1 MWFNLI
7 IRVEPYQFLTGILL
21 LFEKIIKINSAGVAW
36 LSSVRVVKRIVNS
49 GNERNPSIK
58 LETI

>member
-7 IRVEPYQFLTGILL
+7 IRVEPYQFLTEILL
-21 LFEKIIKINSAGVAW
+21 LFEKIIKINLAGVAW

-49 GNERNPSIK
+49 GNERNPSI
-58 LETI
+58 